1 MWGERKAMPRGAREA
16 RATVTRGNDEVDR
29 SGRAQAGT
37 RCRGRTESRPGR
49 DTQIK
54 AQFLIVPES

>member
-1 MWGERKAMPRGAREA
+1 MWGERNSMPRGAREA
-16 RATVTRGNDEVDR
+16 RATATRGNDEVDR

-37 RCRGRTESRPGR
+37 RCRGQTESRRR
-49 DTQIK
+49 DAQVK

>member
-1 MWGERKAMPRGAREA
+1 MWGERNSMPRGARKA
-16 RATVTRGNDEVDR
+16 RHGDTGNDEVDR

-37 RCRGRTESRPGR
+37 RCRGQTESRRR
-49 DTQIK
+49 DAQVK